1 MTRICTNEEG
11 NLVEVD
17 FDFQSEQKQINYP
30 TDQAQPH
37 YPAEIEITSVRLS
50 NGSPDIMKD
59 LTSEEVDNLEAQLWD
74 MHEIES
80 GK

>member
-30 TDQAQPH
+30 TDQAQPY

-50 NGSPDIMKD
+50 NGSPDIMQD
-59 LTSEEVDNLEAQLWD
+59 LAIEELDDLEAQLWE
-74 MHEIES
+74 MHETES

>member
-30 TDQAQPH
+30 TDQAQPY

-50 NGSPDIMKD
+50 NGSPDIIQD
-59 LTSEEVDNLEAQLWD
+59 LAREELDDLESQLWE
-74 MHEIES
+74 MHETES